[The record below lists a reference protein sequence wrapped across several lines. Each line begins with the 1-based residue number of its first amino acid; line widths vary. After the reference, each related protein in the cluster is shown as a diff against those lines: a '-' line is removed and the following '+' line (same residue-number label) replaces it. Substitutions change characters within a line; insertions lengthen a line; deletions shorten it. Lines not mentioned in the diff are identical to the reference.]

1 MLSSVVVVWVY
12 IEDRLVV
19 VAVVDRDRFRLWP
32 FIEPLKK
39 SPMEDPGR
47 LLKRFR
53 EIASRPKID
62 AFERCVGVEG
72 REIFPV
78 LNSNNPN

>member
-19 VAVVDRDRFRLWP
+19 VVVDRDRFRLWP

-47 LLKRFR
+47 PLKRFR

-72 REIFPV
+72 REFFPV